1 MNGDDHAGLDSC
13 ARLLEHF
20 DAAPVEGRRILR
32 ASQAMVPDHVVE
44 VAGSRRG
51 LDVRRITLG
60 EENGTTEHNAMTLLK
75 RKVTA
80 RGTENRSC

>member
-13 ARLLEHF
+13 VRLLEHF
-20 DAAPVEGRRILR
+20 DAAPVEGRRVPR
-32 ASQAMVPDHVVE
+32 ASQAMAPDHMVE

-51 LDVRRITLG
+51 LDVRRITPG